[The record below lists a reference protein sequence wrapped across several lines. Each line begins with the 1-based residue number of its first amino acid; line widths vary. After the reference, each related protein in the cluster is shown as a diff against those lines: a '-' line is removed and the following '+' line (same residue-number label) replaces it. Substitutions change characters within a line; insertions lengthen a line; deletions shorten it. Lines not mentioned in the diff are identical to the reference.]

1 MTTIDLNSDLGESFG
16 VYKLGNDEEMLG
28 VVTTA
33 NVACGFHAGDPMVMH
48 RTFETAKSNGVAVG
62 AHPSLMDL
70 WGFGRRRIVGEDPR
84 DIEKILVYQI
94 GAALAVGEAVGHRVT
109 HVKTHGVLGT
119 MANEEPELATA
130 IARAIRSVGRDLI
143 YIVMPMGENER
154 AGEKAGL
161 RMAREIY
168 ADRTYQDNGN
178 LSSRK
183 DPGSVIHDPEVAAD
197 RVVSMVAD
205 GAIVSTS
212 GKRMPVSM
220 DTICVHGDTPGAV
233 EAARLIRTRLQAAG
247 IDLRPFREVL

>member
-48 RTFETAKSNGVAVG
+48 KTFETAKSNGVAVG

-94 GAALAVGEAVGHRVT
+94 GAALAVGEAVGHPVT

-119 MANEEPELATA
+119 MANEDAELATA

-161 RMAREIY
+161 RLAREIY

-183 DPGSVIHDPEVAAD
+183 DAGSVIHDPEVAAD
-197 RVVSMVAD
+197 RVVRMVAD

-212 GKRMPVSM
+212 GKKMPVAM